1 MDIDWVTAILF
12 ILLSVCCVIPVA
24 ITIGGMIFSLLSDL
38 SFYALNLPKDEE
50 E

>member
-1 MDIDWVTAILF
+1 MDIDWVTALLY
-12 ILLSVCCVIPVA
+12 ILLSLCCVIPVA
-24 ITIGGMIFSLLSDL
+24 ITIGGMIFSLLSYL